1 MSDKEKEDAAAV
13 AAMMLEKCQ
22 TNPDAVLEWA
32 EKEDLSLA
40 DKSFYKIAKASAY
53 LGKAGVS
60 VTLNGELMPKDIEAT
75 QEDIKYLEMALA
87 EMKEDKTGLLDNIAR
102 LIESY
107 KPGRVQE
114 LLGKTKLRY
123 FLSGN
128 RIGTIPPNISDVN
141 LISPFIDV
149 FFCAEKTVNYAIL
162 VVASGMISEN
172 GRYSM
177 VILYD
182 RRNPDGSVAGIEP
195 IGTIFLCED
204 GSFSTEQPVITRKN
218 EVKVSQSSEWRESEV
233 QQPTE
238 RKGFFKRLFG

>member
-128 RIGTIPPNISDVN
+128 RIGTLPPNISDVN

-172 GRYSM
+172 GRDSM